1 MIGSSVVPGL
11 PNRCVMPSSLS
22 NARNAERPVMRF
34 IYFLPF
40 PRPLPTG
47 YWHHDRSE
55 TMRSRKRGHG
65 CPARRKAMRDSTS
78 RADRF
83 SSKHP
88 VAIAAFLL
96 FRALPDHAGKALQR
110 HQRLAG
116 IGPFLQL
123 LDRDVI
129 ERLPAGAPHKQRA
142 RDVDHMRRPRAFVNE
157 RRPAARAE
165 AARGFCCAFLVAGD
179 VGLALGDAQTLAPA
193 SDIRRIGRAM
203 RAPARGRMIVP
214 GPARRYIDLEADA
227 AAQALAVGRL
237 AQRNRFWLLYGLWLF
252 REHLDSSRRL
262 QCAVD
267 RI

>member
-1 MIGSSVVPGL
+1 MATTRLSCIAITYVSSGWSFSACMIGSSVVPGL

-78 RADRF
+78 RADCF

-88 VAIAAFLL
+88 VAIAAFLP

-116 IGPFLQL
+116 VRPFLQL
-123 LDRDVI
+123 LDRDVV
-129 ERLPAGAPHKQRA
+129 ERLPAGAPRKQRA
-142 RDVDHMRRPRAFVNE
+142 RDVHHVRRTRALVNQE
-157 RRPAARAE
+157 RVAARAQ
-165 AARGFCCAFLVAGD
+165 AAHGLCRFVLEAGD
-179 VGLALGDAQTLAPA
+179 LGFAPGDAEALAPA
-193 SDIRRIGRAM
+193 SDIGRIRRAM
-203 RAPARGRMIVP
+203 RAPACRRMI
-214 GPARRYIDLEADA
+214 
-227 AAQALAVGRL
+227 
-237 AQRNRFWLLYGLWLF
+237 
-252 REHLDSSRRL
+252 
-262 QCAVD
+262 
-267 RI
+267 